1 MFRRAARGSA
11 ANCVGASCATGR
23 TPCYARASN
32 LQLLIGRNAPVRIV
46 QSWLLEGQRAALL
59 RTALERAA
67 PQAVR
72 RARASN
78 LQLLIG
84 RNAPVRVVQSW
95 LLIGRERA
103 CKLIFTGRFTGDV
116 QEDKL

>member
-1 MFRRAARGSA
+1 M
-11 ANCVGASCATGR
+11 
-23 TPCYARASN
+23 
-32 LQLLIGRNAPVRIV
+32 
-46 QSWLLEGQRAALL
+46 
-59 RTALERAA
+59 

-72 RARASN
+72 RAKASN

-116 QEDKL
+116 QEDKLLIRLKSAL

>member
-1 MFRRAARGSA
+1 M
-11 ANCVGASCATGR
+11 
-23 TPCYARASN
+23 
-32 LQLLIGRNAPVRIV
+32 
-46 QSWLLEGQRAALL
+46 
-59 RTALERAA
+59 ERAA

-84 RNAPVRVVQSW
+84 RNAPVRIVQSW

-116 QEDKL
+116 QEDKLASKYTGSVPPGVDMS